1 MYIGIATKMLVGSL
15 GAFLLIRIIGKKAVS
30 ELTPFDLIYIIV
42 LGSLVEGPLFDE
54 QINVLHILFA
64 IIVWGTVVYIIE
76 KILERTD
83 KLSSIVQ
90 GEPSILIEKGKLN
103 LQEINRNHFDME
115 QLRTMLREQNCYS
128 IAEAYYAIL
137 EVNGSLTVITK
148 DEKVIPTFLL
158 IEEGNIKYKTLN
170 GLNKTEGWL
179 RTELDELGYTEIEE
193 ITYCEWDENK
203 QRLLVDTYNN
213 AFSKT
218 ISIDD

>member
-54 QINVLHILFA
+54 QINVLHVLFA

-193 ITYCEWDENK
+193 IIYCEWDENK
-203 QRLLVDTYNN
+203 QRLLMDTYNN
-213 AFSKT
+213 ALSKT

>member
-54 QINVLHILFA
+54 QINVLHVLFA